1 MKRFVKSVG
10 VISALAL
17 AVLLPACSQQKTAEP
32 NNTVVLEASVTPTPT
47 ASPTTTPT
55 QKPTVSPTATPT
67 ASPTATAKPTQ
78 KPTATAKPSA
88 TVKPTATAKPTQK
101 PTATAKP
108 SATAKPT
115 QTAEPT
121 ATPDFT
127 GDGYENAKTTE
138 QQAAYDQAN
147 ALQDKIVARNA
158 ELDTLMS
165 QCDPESA
172 EYQQYSEWKL
182 FNEGRY
188 SEAEDFYADAA
199 AHPYDT
205 ARLNSII
212 RQLKAMEN
220 QIK

>member
-78 KPTATAKPSA
+78 KPTATAK
-88 TVKPTATAKPTQK
+88 T
-101 PTATAKP
+101 